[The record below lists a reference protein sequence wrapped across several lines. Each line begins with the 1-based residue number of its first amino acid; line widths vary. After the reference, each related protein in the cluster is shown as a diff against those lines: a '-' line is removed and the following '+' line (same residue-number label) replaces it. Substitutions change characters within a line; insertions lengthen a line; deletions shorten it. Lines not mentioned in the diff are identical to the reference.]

1 MAYLGLVPRRCL
13 SGLECEEAHL
23 LLEGELRAVLP
34 LRPLRTLL
42 LLRLQKPL
50 LTRVPAKDNK
60 GSVNH
65 HAMAMQYTSII
76 SMYSSM
82 NFT

>member
-1 MAYLGLVPRRCL
+1 MVPYGSGGNMIPTHLGLVPRRCL

-42 LLRLQKPL
+42 LLRLQKTL
-50 LTRVPAKDNK
+50 LTRVPAKDNRW
-60 GSVNH
+60 
-65 HAMAMQYTSII
+65 II
-76 SMYSSM
+76 
-82 NFT
+82 